1 MGFPVLAAIVIV
13 SLAVGIAVQIFEKK
27 TGWDWL
33 IIAVPAAFG
42 AYFASETF
50 PGSTTFGVIK
60 DFGPTVDGFY
70 VIPGVVTGAVLALVA
85 YLGTRNL
92 QTGAGPA
99 SSTGRGGPR

>member
-1 MGFPVLAAIVIV
+1 MGFPVLAAIIVV
-13 SLAVGIAVQIFEKK
+13 SLAIGIAVQLFERKS
-27 TGWDWL
+27 GWDWL

-50 PGSTTFGVIK
+50 PGSTTFEAIK

-70 VIPGVVTGAVLALVA
+70 TIPGIMTGAILALVA

-92 QTGAGPA
+92 QTTTSPA
-99 SSTGRGGPR
+99 